1 MATTN
6 PTLPVALTIFG
17 IFSVRN
23 GNRVS
28 TVKRTGGS
36 VFHQQYMTAIEC
48 ENGQRLRAQLR
59 VYSPPGDQTL
69 PDNTVVLTV
78 GQIIF
83 PAGGAD
89 ALMDA
94 IRVVPFPGDPT
105 SDAYQ
110 DNMPDF
116 PVPSIIGLGHVL
128 SPHHTLQDGKS
139 RAWPVT
145 VGAYVQDTNQTCT
158 IECVYDGSSKRW
170 ASTNVPA
177 RGTCI
182 QFGGHCRE
190 ISTTG
195 IMRLNLDY
203 IVLNVAPRGNVTENS
218 ARVSGGDPTN

>member
-59 VYSPPGDQTL
+59 VYSPLGDQTL

-139 RAWPVT
+139 RAWPIT

-158 IECVYDGSSKRW
+158 IELQIFIVGCTSYDPGEYSG
-170 ASTNVPA
+170 V
-177 RGTCI
+177 
-182 QFGGHCRE
+182 
-190 ISTTG
+190 
-195 IMRLNLDY
+195 IM
-203 IVLNVAPRGNVTENS
+203 VLWGL
-218 ARVSGGDPTN
+218 G